1 MTEPGAG
8 SSTSTVPAAPRDDV
22 PSRRDERGPRAGFRR
37 FRSRV
42 RARPRLNVAYRIG
55 VGVVGAA
62 VLVLGVLA
70 IPYPGPGW
78 LIVFAGLGILA
89 TEFSWAHRLLIFAR
103 ARYDAFAD
111 WLKKQHWS
119 VQLLFGLL
127 TFAVVVATLWI
138 LGALK
143 LAGGW
148 VGIEWSWL
156 DSPIF

>member
-1 MTEPGAG
+1 MTTPAMTDQSESTARSDADASTDDPGGLLPDALQ
-8 SSTSTVPAAPRDDV
+8 R
-22 PSRRDERGPRAGFRR
+22 RRDKIAEKPT
-37 FRSRV
+37 
-42 RARPRLNVAYRIG
+42 LNLVYRIG
-55 VGVVGAA
+55 VGVVGTA
-62 VLVLGVLA
+62 VLVVGIIA

-103 ARYDAFAD
+103 AKYDAFAD

-119 VQLLFGLL
+119 VQLLFGVF
-127 TFAVVVATLWI
+127 TFAIVLATLWI

-156 DSPIF
+156 QSPIF

>member
-1 MTEPGAG
+1 MTDQSESTARTDADSPSDDPGGLLPDALQ
-8 SSTSTVPAAPRDDV
+8 R
-22 PSRRDERGPRAGFRR
+22 RRDKIAEKPT
-37 FRSRV
+37 
-42 RARPRLNVAYRIG
+42 LNLVYRIG
-55 VGVVGAA
+55 VGVIGTA
-62 VLVLGVLA
+62 VLIVGIIA

-103 ARYDAFAD
+103 GKYDAFAD

-119 VQLLFGLL
+119 VQLLFGVF
-127 TFAVVVATLWI
+127 TFAIVVATLWI

-156 DSPIF
+156 QSPIL